1 MIIKFTFNDNDFTQ
15 ILENFFSE
23 QNLNSVMYYLKRFEK
38 DDDIETLKNYRK
50 YSNLIREYAN
60 KVSENTINDVEIA
73 EFIKI
78 LKDSITDYISDKY
91 KENLEYLS
99 KSLNISIQKSL
110 TDKWENGEVVYYF
123 IRCDKYIVM

>member
-1 MIIKFTFNDNDFTQ
+1 MIIKFTFNDNDFTH

-23 QNLNSVMYYLKRFEK
+23 QNSNSIMYYLKRFEK

>member
-1 MIIKFTFNDNDFTQ
+1 MIIKVTFNDNDFTQ

-50 YSNLIREYAN
+50 YHKLILEYTN
-60 KVSENTINDVEIA
+60 KISENTINDVEIA